1 MAEQKILG
9 FAGSL
14 RAGSYNRLLL
24 RAAAEVAPDQMT
36 IETFDLTPMPLYN
49 QDLDVGE
56 GPQPVSR
63 FREAID
69 RADALLIAT
78 PEYQH
83 GISGVLKN
91 ALDWASRP
99 TGHSPMQR
107 KAAAIMGATPGRM
120 GTARAQTQLRQSLA
134 FTDTYTVL
142 QPEVLVSH
150 AYEKFDRDGRLTD
163 EPTREFIR
171 KLLAELQALAR
182 AVDHCLVTDHV
193 QATAF

>member
-1 MAEQKILG
+1 MAEQNILS

-24 RAAAEVAPDQMT
+24 RAAAEVAPDQTT
-36 IETFDLTPMPLYN
+36 IETFDLTPIPLYN

-56 GPQPVSR
+56 GPQPVAR

-69 RADALLIAT
+69 RADGVLIAT

-99 TGHSPMQR
+99 AGRSVLRGKPVATMGTSPS
-107 KAAAIMGATPGRM
+107 PV
-120 GTARAQTQLRQSLA
+120 GTARAQMQLREILA
-134 FTDTYTVL
+134 YL
-142 QPEVLVSH
+142 QADAVAVPEVLVAH
-150 AYEKFDRDGRLTD
+150 ADSKFDDEGRFTD
-163 EPTREFIR
+163 ETGRRFLR
-171 KLLAELQALAR
+171 QLLENLALVVAASGAGISPVR
-182 AVDHCLVTDHV
+182 P
-193 QATAF
+193 

>member
-1 MAEQKILG
+1 MAEQKTLG

-56 GPQPVSR
+56 GPQPVAR

-69 RADALLIAT
+69 RADGVLIAT

-83 GISGVLKN
+83 GISRVLKN

-99 TGHSPMQR
+99 PGRSVLRGKPIAM
-107 KAAAIMGATPGRM
+107 MGASPSPV
-120 GTARAQTQLRQSLA
+120 GTARAHMQQEILLYVQAQMVVT
-134 FTDTYTVL
+134 
-142 QPEVLVSH
+142 PEVLVAH
-150 AYEKFDRDGRLTD
+150 AAEKFDDEGSFTD
-163 EPTREFIR
+163 EVGRRFMRQLLEN
-171 KLLAELQALAR
+171 LAE
-182 AVDHCLVTDHV
+182 VI
-193 QATAF
+193 TASGTGIISTLR

>member
-1 MAEQKILG
+1 MAEQKTLG

-36 IETFDLTPMPLYN
+36 IETFDLTPIPLSN

-56 GPQPVSR
+56 GPQPVAR

-69 RADALLIAT
+69 RADGMLIAT

-83 GISGVLKN
+83 GTSGVLKN

-99 TGHSPMQR
+99 PGRSVLRGKPIAM
-107 KAAAIMGATPGRM
+107 MGASPRPVGTGLGRAK
-120 GTARAQTQLRQSLA
+120 T
-134 FTDTYTVL
+134 
-142 QPEVLVSH
+142 
-150 AYEKFDRDGRLTD
+150 
-163 EPTREFIR
+163 
-171 KLLAELQALAR
+171 
-182 AVDHCLVTDHV
+182 
-193 QATAF
+193 

>member
-36 IETFDLTPMPLYN
+36 IETFDLTPIPLYN

-69 RADALLIAT
+69 RADGVLIAT

-99 TGHSPMQR
+99 PGRSVLRGKPIAM
-107 KAAAIMGATPGRM
+107 MGASPSPV
-120 GTARAQTQLRQSLA
+120 GTARAHMQLREILLYVQA
-134 FTDTYTVL
+134 QMVVV
-142 QPEVLVSH
+142 PEVLVAH
-150 AYEKFDRDGRLTD
+150 ATEKFDDEGSFTD
-163 EPTREFIR
+163 EVGRRFMR
-171 KLLAELQALAR
+171 QLLENLGEAITASGAEIISTLR
-182 AVDHCLVTDHV
+182 
-193 QATAF
+193 

>member
-1 MAEQKILG
+1 MADQKTLG

-36 IETFDLTPMPLYN
+36 IELFGLTPIPLYN
-49 QDLDVGE
+49 EDLDVGE
-56 GPQPVSR
+56 GPQPVAR

-69 RADALLIAT
+69 RADGVLIAT

-99 TGHSPMQR
+99 PGRSVLRGKPIAM
-107 KAAAIMGATPGRM
+107 MGASLSPV
-120 GTARAQTQLRQSLA
+120 GTARAHMQLREI
-134 FTDTYTVL
+134 VL
-142 QPEVLVSH
+142 YVQAQMVVVPEVLVAH
-150 AYEKFDRDGRLTD
+150 AAEKFDDEGSFTD
-163 EPTREFIR
+163 EVGRSFMRQLLEN
-171 KLLAELQALAR
+171 LAE
-182 AVDHCLVTDHV
+182 VI
-193 QATAF
+193 TASGTGIISTLR

>member
-1 MAEQKILG
+1 
-9 FAGSL
+9 
-14 RAGSYNRLLL
+14 
-24 RAAAEVAPDQMT
+24 MT

-69 RADALLIAT
+69 RADGVLIAT

-99 TGHSPMQR
+99 PGRSVLRGKPIAM
-107 KAAAIMGATPGRM
+107 MGASPRPVGTGLGRAK
-120 GTARAQTQLRQSLA
+120 T
-134 FTDTYTVL
+134 
-142 QPEVLVSH
+142 
-150 AYEKFDRDGRLTD
+150 
-163 EPTREFIR
+163 
-171 KLLAELQALAR
+171 
-182 AVDHCLVTDHV
+182 
-193 QATAF
+193 